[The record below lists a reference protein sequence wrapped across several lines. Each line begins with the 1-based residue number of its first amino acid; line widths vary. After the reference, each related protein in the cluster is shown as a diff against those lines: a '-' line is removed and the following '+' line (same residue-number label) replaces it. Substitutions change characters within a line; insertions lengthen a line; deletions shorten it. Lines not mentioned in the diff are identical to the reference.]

1 MASSQKEK
9 ADVWIVVFT
18 GNSGL
23 THYSFC
29 LARALAA
36 AGSDVTLVTNRNYN
50 LEDFGADFP
59 VIRIFGRTRRYPVD
73 IVRYWL
79 AYHRR
84 RPRIVHYQSFLKF
97 PAVEVILLNLQRKM
111 GAGLIL
117 TAHDWLPHRRRFYHA
132 ALFKRIYRLFDRI
145 IVHSPSGFRF
155 LTSELGVDPQKLS
168 VIPHGHYGFFGTD
181 SKLTAAVARERLGLD
196 PDRFWFLFFGR
207 IDPHKGLDAALRALA
222 VTGAG
227 NDGGPKPPGLIV
239 AGDPGPHSL
248 EPYRKLIGE
257 LGLEDRVSMHAGHV
271 PVPEIQVYFR
281 AADAVMLP
289 YRESSTSGIAHVA
302 MGFAKPV
309 VATAV
314 GGLVDVIEDGVT
326 GLLVP
331 AGDDQQLAAAMER
344 IAGDAETRARLAAGW
359 DSVREHYSWQ
369 AIARQT
375 QEVYARVA
383 GGN

>member
-1 MASSQKEK
+1 MSTPENANKI
-9 ADVWIVVFT
+9 WIVVFA
-18 GNSGL
+18 GNNGL
-23 THYSFC
+23 THYSYC
-29 LARALAA
+29 LAQALAA
-36 AGSDVTLVTNRNYN
+36 AGSNVVLVTNRNYD
-50 LEDFGADFP
+50 LEDFPAGFP
-59 VIRIFGRTRRYPVD
+59 IVKVFSRTRRYPIDV
-73 IVRYWL
+73 IRYWRL
-79 AYHRR
+79 FLRE
-84 RPRIVHYQSFLKF
+84 RPAVVHYQYFLKF
-97 PAVEVILLNLQRKM
+97 PAVEAILLNLQRRT
-111 GAGLIL
+111 GARLIF
-117 TAHDWLPHRRRFYHA
+117 TAHDWLPHNPRFYHA
-132 ALFKRIYRLFDRI
+132 ALFRRIYRLFDRI

-155 LTSELGVDPQKLS
+155 LASELGVDPRKLD

-227 NDGGPKPPGLIV
+227 DDGGPKPPGLIV

-281 AADAVMLP
+281 AADAVVLP

-344 IAGDAETRARLAAGW
+344 IAGEAETRARLAAGW